1 MHESGKIE
9 GGDNPKGKQL
19 TVETPKVATRS
30 LWIMGMSIILVL
42 YVHTSLAP
50 AQVQMAD
57 YFDKDL
63 ATVSWVLTVYLVS
76 GAAVT
81 IVIGRLADTYGPKK
95 MLLLVFVCYTVGT
108 IFAGFTQ
115 EFYTLLI
122 FRIIQGVA
130 VALVPVAVRIARDL
144 FPPEKFPFAQG
155 VILSMYQGGSAI
167 GLLLGAAVV
176 YFGGWQSVFYTDY
189 TIFTGT
195 SILALEGYSQ
205 IPDSSSGR

>member
-1 MHESGKIE
+1 LHESGKLE
-9 GGDNPKGKQL
+9 DGDNPKGNQL

-81 IVIGRLADTYGPKK
+81 IEAVTVPQTPTPPKAGTY
-95 MLLLVFVCYTVGT
+95 
-108 IFAGFTQ
+108 
-115 EFYTLLI
+115 
-122 FRIIQGVA
+122 
-130 VALVPVAVRIARDL
+130 
-144 FPPEKFPFAQG
+144 
-155 VILSMYQGGSAI
+155 S
-167 GLLLGAAVV
+167 
-176 YFGGWQSVFYTDY
+176 
-189 TIFTGT
+189 
-195 SILALEGYSQ
+195 
-205 IPDSSSGR
+205 

>member
-1 MHESGKIE
+1 
-9 GGDNPKGKQL
+9 
-19 TVETPKVATRS
+19 
-30 LWIMGMSIILVL
+30 
-42 YVHTSLAP
+42 
-50 AQVQMAD
+50 MAD

-130 VALVPVAVRIARDL
+130 V
-144 FPPEKFPFAQG
+144 
-155 VILSMYQGGSAI
+155 S
-167 GLLLGAAVV
+167 
-176 YFGGWQSVFYTDY
+176 
-189 TIFTGT
+189 
-195 SILALEGYSQ
+195 SISR
-205 IPDSSSGR
+205 SSNCTRSISTREVSFRPGRYIVHVSRR